1 LFEKQQSIR
10 YQSSLNNGQASLRGI
25 RLDTQFI
32 VSTAIILA
40 TFGIYIGIA
49 IYNKARA
56 TSDFYVAGRGI
67 PPVFNG
73 MAIGADW
80 MSAASF
86 IGLAGTV
93 MILGYDGLAY
103 IMGWTGG
110 YLLLTFLLAPQL
122 RKYGRYTVP
131 EFIGDR
137 YASHTARVI
146 AAICT
151 IIISFTYSIGQLS
164 GSGVV
169 IGRLFEIDAKV
180 GTLIGVVLIAFYSA
194 FGGMKGIT
202 WTQVAQYI
210 ILIIAYL
217 IPVIFMSLQI
227 TGNPM
232 PWISYGD
239 IVGKM
244 GELDRELGI
253 SEYFAPFTNGTKW
266 QFIALLFTLMAGTAG
281 LPHVIVR
288 FYTVSTMKA
297 ARWSGA
303 WALLF
308 IGLLYLSAPAY
319 AAFSRFILMTK
330 VAGSNIDALPS
341 WTKSWVDTGKLKV
354 ADSNGDGILQWKELI
369 ISNDIVVMATPEIAN
384 LGVFVIGLVAAGAMA
399 AALSTAGGLM
409 IAISSSFAHDIYY
422 RVFKPNATEKSRLAV
437 ARWSIV
443 VATVLAGLVAL
454 NPPGV
459 ITQIV
464 AWAFALASGTFF
476 PALVLGVWW
485 KRSNAKGVIAG
496 LLFGLGVT
504 LTYIFMARAG
514 ITILGI
520 IGTGAGIFGATAGF
534 LANIIV
540 SLITKAPSQKLQEEV
555 IDLRYPEQ
563 MTFKNGE
570 VWVDDDVNLTK

>member
-1 LFEKQQSIR
+1 MDSQFLV
-10 YQSSLNNGQASLRGI
+10 SL
-25 RLDTQFI
+25 
-32 VSTAIILA
+32 VIILC
-40 TFGIYIGIA
+40 TFALYIWIA
-49 IYNKARA
+49 VYNTAKQ

-67 PPVFNG
+67 PPIFNG

-86 IGLAGTV
+86 IGMAGTI
-93 MILGYDGLAY
+93 MLLGYDGLAY

-110 YLLLTFLLAPQL
+110 YLFLTILLAPQL
-122 RKYGRYTVP
+122 RKFGRFTVP

-137 YASHTARVI
+137 FNSKAALII

-169 IGRLFEIDAKV
+169 IGRLFEIDAKI
-180 GTLIGVVLIAFYSA
+180 GTLIGVVLIAFYAA

-217 IPVIFMSLQI
+217 VPVIFMSLHL
-227 TGNPM
+227 TSNPL
-232 PWISYGD
+232 PWISYGE
-239 IVGKM
+239 VLTKM

-266 QFIALLFTLMAGTAG
+266 QFLALMFTLMCGTAG

-288 FYTVSTMKA
+288 FYTVGTMKA

-303 WALLF
+303 WALVF
-308 IGLLYLSAPAY
+308 IGLLYFSAPAY
-319 AAFSRFILMTK
+319 AAFARFILMTE
-330 VAGSNIDALPS
+330 VAGKKIAELPAWTQS
-341 WTKSWVDTGKLKV
+341 WIDTGKLGI
-354 ADSNGDGILQWKELI
+354 ADTNGDGILQWLELKI
-369 ISNDIVVMATPEIAN
+369 ANDIVVMATPEIAN

-409 IAISSSFAHDIYY
+409 ISISSSFAHDIYY
-422 RVFKPNATEKSRLAV
+422 RIINPQATERKRLLV
-437 ARWSIV
+437 GRISIV
-443 VATVLAGLVAL
+443 IATLLAGLIAL
-454 NPPGV
+454 NPPGA

-464 AWAFALASGTFF
+464 AWAFALATGTFF

-485 KRSNAKGVIAG
+485 KRANAKGTMAG
-496 LLFGLGVT
+496 MLVGLTVT
-504 LTYIFMARAG
+504 LLYIFSAKYG
-514 ITILGI
+514 GFTILGI
-520 IGTGAGIFGATAGF
+520 IDTGAGVFGAIAAFTT
-534 LANIIV
+534 NIIV
-540 SLITKAPSQKLQEEV
+540 SLSTRAPSQELQDAV
-555 IDLRYPEQ
+555 INLRYPEQ
-563 MTFKNGE
+563 MVYKDGE
-570 VWVDDDVNLTK
+570 VYLNDSSSKDTTN

>member
-1 LFEKQQSIR
+1 
-10 YQSSLNNGQASLRGI
+10 
-25 RLDTQFI
+25 LDTQFL
-32 VSTAIILA
+32 VSLSIILA
-40 TFGIYIGIA
+40 TFGLYIGIA
-49 IYNKARA
+49 LFNKAKE
-56 TSDFYVAGRGI
+56 TSDFYVAGRGV

-86 IGLAGTV
+86 IGMAGTI
-93 MILGYDGLAY
+93 MLLGYDGLAY

-137 YASHTARVI
+137 YNSHTARVI
-146 AAICT
+146 AAITT

-169 IGRLFEIDAKV
+169 IGRLFEIDAKL
-180 GTLIGVVLIAFYSA
+180 GTMIGVVLIAFYAA
-194 FGGMKGIT
+194 FGGMKGVT

-227 TGNPM
+227 TSSAL
-232 PWISYGD
+232 PWLSYGEL
-239 IVGKM
+239 VGKM

-266 QFIALLFTLMAGTAG
+266 QFLALMFTLMAGTAG

-330 VAGSNIDALPS
+330 VAGSKISELPA
-341 WTKSWVDTGKLKV
+341 WTKTWVDTGKLQL
-354 ADSNGDGILQWKELI
+354 ADGNGDGVLQWKELI

-409 IAISSSFAHDIYY
+409 IAISSAFAHDIYY
-422 RVFKPNATEKSRLAV
+422 RVMRPNATDKNRLNV
-437 ARWSIV
+437 ARISIV
-443 VATVLAGLVAL
+443 VATFLAGIIAL
-454 NPPGV
+454 DPPGA

-476 PALVLGVWW
+476 PALILGVWW
-485 KRSNAKGVIAG
+485 KRSNAQGVIAG
-496 LLFGLGVT
+496 MLVGLGVT
-504 LTYIFMARAG
+504 LTYIFAAKYG
-514 ITILGI
+514 GFTILGI
-520 IGTGAGIFGATAGF
+520 IDTGAGVFGATAAI
-534 LANIIV
+534 LANVVV
-540 SLITKAPSQKLQEEV
+540 SLATPAPSQKIQEEV
-555 IDLRYPEQ
+555 LDLRYPEQ
-563 MTFKNGE
+563 MVYKNGE
-570 VWVDDDVNLTK
+570 VWMNEDGTKSV

>member
-1 LFEKQQSIR
+1 M
-10 YQSSLNNGQASLRGI
+10 
-25 RLDTQFI
+25 DTQFI
-32 VSTAIILA
+32 VSTSIILL
-40 TFGIYIGIA
+40 TFALYIGIA
-49 IYNKARA
+49 VYNKAKA
-56 TSDFYVAGRGI
+56 TSDFYVAGRGV
-67 PPVFNG
+67 PPIFNG

-137 YASHTARVI
+137 YNSHTARVI

-169 IGRLFEIDAKV
+169 IGRLFEIDAKI
-180 GTLIGVVLIAFYSA
+180 GTMIGVVLIAFYAA

-210 ILIIAYL
+210 VLIIAYL

-227 TGNPM
+227 TGNPA
-232 PWISYGD
+232 PWISYGEL
-239 IVGKM
+239 VGKI
-244 GELDRELGI
+244 GELDRELGV

-266 QFIALLFTLMAGTAG
+266 QFMALMFTLMAGTAG

-330 VAGSNIDALPS
+330 VAGSKISDLPA
-341 WTKSWVDTGKLKV
+341 WTASWVDTGKLQV
-354 ADSNGDGILQWKELI
+354 ADANGDGILQWKEII

-422 RVFKPNATEKSRLAV
+422 RVFKPNATERNRLAV

-443 VATVLAGLVAL
+443 VATVLAGVVAL

-476 PALVLGVWW
+476 PALLLGVWW
-485 KRSNAKGVIAG
+485 KRSNAQGVIAG
-496 LLFGLGVT
+496 MLVGLAVT
-504 LTYIFMARAG
+504 LTYIFLARSG
-514 ITILGI
+514 VTLFGI
-520 IGTGAGIFGATAGF
+520 IDTGAGVFGAASAAI
-534 LANIIV
+534 ANIVV
-540 SLITKAPSQKLQEEV
+540 SLMTKAPSQKIQEEV
-555 IDLRYPEQ
+555 MDLRYPEQ
-563 MTFKNGE
+563 MTFKDGE
-570 VWVDDDVNLTK
+570 VWVDDEVDFKA

>member
-1 LFEKQQSIR
+1 M
-10 YQSSLNNGQASLRGI
+10 
-25 RLDTQFI
+25 DTQFL
-32 VSTAIILA
+32 VSFSIIIA
-40 TFGIYIGIA
+40 TFALYIGIA
-49 IYNKARA
+49 VYNKARA
-56 TSDFYVAGRGI
+56 TSDFYVASRGV

-86 IGLAGTV
+86 IGMAGTI
-93 MILGYDGLAY
+93 MLLGYDGLAY

-137 YASHTARVI
+137 YDSHTARVI

-169 IGRLFEIDAKV
+169 IGRLFEIDAKL
-180 GTLIGVVLIAFYSA
+180 GTMIGVVLIAFYAA

-210 ILIIAYL
+210 VLIIAYL
-217 IPVIFMSLQI
+217 IPVIFMSLQL
-227 TGNPM
+227 TNSAL
-232 PWISYGD
+232 PWLSYGEL
-239 IVGKM
+239 VGKM

-266 QFIALLFTLMAGTAG
+266 QFIALMFTLMCGTAG

-288 FYTVSTMKA
+288 FYTVATMKA

-330 VAGSNIDALPS
+330 IAGSEITNLPA
-341 WTKSWVDTGKLKV
+341 WTKSWIDTGKLQL
-354 ADSNGDGILQWKELI
+354 ADGNGDGVLQWSELI

-409 IAISSSFAHDIYY
+409 ISISSSFAHDIFY
-422 RVFKPNATEKSRLAV
+422 RVWKPNATEKTRLSV

-443 VATVLAGLVAL
+443 LATLFAGLIAL
-454 NPPGV
+454 NPPGA

-464 AWAFALASGTFF
+464 AWAFALATGTFF

-485 KRSNAKGVIAG
+485 KRSNAQGVIAG
-496 LLFGLGVT
+496 LLVGLGVT
-504 LTYIFMARAG
+504 LGYIFAAKYG
-514 ITILGI
+514 GFTILGI
-520 IGTGAGIFGATAGF
+520 IDTGAGVFGAAAAF
-534 LANIIV
+534 LTNIIV
-540 SLITKAPSQKLQEEV
+540 SLATPAPSQKIQEEV
-555 IDLRYPEQ
+555 LDLRYPEQ
-563 MTFKNGE
+563 MVYKDGE
-570 VWVDDDVNLTK
+570 VWMNEDGSTKA

>member
-1 LFEKQQSIR
+1 MDAQFLV
-10 YQSSLNNGQASLRGI
+10 SL
-25 RLDTQFI
+25 
-32 VSTAIILA
+32 AIILL
-40 TFGIYIGIA
+40 TFALYIGIA
-49 IYNKARA
+49 VYNTAKQ
-56 TSDFYVAGRGI
+56 TSDFYVAGRGV
-67 PPVFNG
+67 PPIFNG

-86 IGLAGTV
+86 IGMAGTI
-93 MILGYDGLAY
+93 MLLGYDGLAY

-137 YASHTARVI
+137 YNSHTARVI
-146 AAICT
+146 AAVCT

-169 IGRLFEIDAKV
+169 IGRLFEIDAKL
-180 GTLIGVVLIAFYSA
+180 GTMIGVVLIAFYAA

-227 TGNPM
+227 TGNPA
-232 PWISYGD
+232 PWLSYGK
-239 IVGKM
+239 IVEEM
-244 GELDRELGI
+244 GELDRQLGI

-266 QFIALLFTLMAGTAG
+266 QFLALMFTLMAGTAG

-303 WALLF
+303 WAILF

-319 AAFSRFILMTK
+319 AAFSRFILMTQ
-330 VAGSNIDALPS
+330 VAGQKLTELPA
-341 WTKSWVDTGKLKV
+341 WTESWVNTGKLQI
-354 ADSNGDGILQWKELI
+354 ADGNGDGILQWSELI

-384 LGVFVIGLVAAGAMA
+384 LGLFVIGLVAAGAMA

-422 RVFKPNATEKSRLAV
+422 RVMKPNASEKNRLAV

-443 VATVLAGLVAL
+443 IATVLAGLIAL
-454 NPPGV
+454 NPPGA

-476 PALVLGVWW
+476 PALLIGVWW
-485 KRSNAKGVIAG
+485 KRSNTQGVISGMLVG
-496 LLFGLGVT
+496 LAVT
-504 LTYIFMARAG
+504 LIYIFASKYGGFTIAG
-514 ITILGI
+514 IID
-520 IGTGAGIFGATAGF
+520 TGAGVFGAAAAILT
-534 LANIIV
+534 NIIV
-540 SLITKAPSQKLQEEV
+540 SLATKAPSIETQEEV
-555 IDLRYPEQ
+555 LNLRYPEQ
-563 MTFKNGE
+563 MTYKDGE
-570 VWVDDDVNLTK
+570 VWIDK

>member
-1 LFEKQQSIR
+1 M
-10 YQSSLNNGQASLRGI
+10 A
-25 RLDTQFI
+25 LDTQFM
-32 VSTAIILA
+32 VSLSIILA
-40 TFGIYIGIA
+40 TFGLYIGIA
-49 IYNKARA
+49 IYNKAKA
-56 TSDFYVAGRGI
+56 TSDFYVAGRGV
-67 PPVFNG
+67 PPIFNG

-86 IGLAGTV
+86 IGMAGTI
-93 MILGYDGLAY
+93 MLLGYDGLAY

-137 YASHTARVI
+137 YNSHTARVI
-146 AAICT
+146 AAVCT

-169 IGRLFEIDAKV
+169 IGRLFEIDVKL
-180 GTLIGVVLIAFYSA
+180 GTMIGVVLIAFYAA

-217 IPVIFMSLQI
+217 VPVIFMSLQI
-227 TGNPM
+227 TGNPA
-232 PWISYGD
+232 PWLSYGEL
-239 IVGKM
+239 VGKM

-266 QFIALLFTLMAGTAG
+266 QFLALMFTLMAGTAG

-330 VAGSNIDALPS
+330 VAGSKITELPE
-341 WTKSWVDTGKLKV
+341 WTKSWVDTGKLQV
-354 ADSNGDGILQWKELI
+354 ADGNGDGILQWSELI

-384 LGVFVIGLVAAGAMA
+384 LGYFVIGLVAAGAMA

-409 IAISSSFAHDIYY
+409 LAISSSFAHDIYY
-422 RVFKPNATEKSRLAV
+422 RVLKPESTDKKRLSV
-437 ARWSIV
+437 ARWTIV
-443 VATVLAGLVAL
+443 IATLLAGLIAL
-454 NPPGV
+454 NPPGA

-464 AWAFALASGTFF
+464 AWAFALATGTFF

-485 KRSNAKGVIAG
+485 KRSNSKGVIAG
-496 LLFGLGVT
+496 LLVGLGVT
-504 LTYIFMARAG
+504 LAYIFAAKYG
-514 ITILGI
+514 GYTILGI
-520 IGTGAGIFGATAGF
+520 IDTGAGVFGAAAAFIT
-534 LANIIV
+534 NIVV
-540 SLITKAPSQKLQEEV
+540 SLSTAAPSQKLQDDV
-555 IDLRYPEQ
+555 VDLRYPEQ
-563 MTFKNGE
+563 MVYKNGE
-570 VWVDDDVNLTK
+570 VWMNDDGPKSV

>member
-1 LFEKQQSIR
+1 MTKGG
-10 YQSSLNNGQASLRGI
+10 SSLDA
-25 RLDTQFI
+25 QFI
-32 VSTAIILA
+32 VSLTIILL
-40 TFGIYIGIA
+40 TFALYIGIA
-49 IYNKARA
+49 IYNTAKE
-56 TSDFYVAGRGI
+56 TSDFYVAGRGV
-67 PPVFNG
+67 PPIFNG

-86 IGLAGTV
+86 IGMAGTI
-93 MILGYDGLAY
+93 MLLGFDGLAY

-137 YASHTARVI
+137 YNSHAARII

-180 GTLIGVVLIAFYSA
+180 GTMIGVVLIAFYAA

-202 WTQVAQYI
+202 WTQVAQYL

-227 TGNPM
+227 TNNPA
-232 PWISYGD
+232 PWLSYGK
-239 IVGKM
+239 IVEEM
-244 GELDRELGI
+244 GELDRQLGI

-266 QFIALLFTLMAGTAG
+266 QFLALMFTLMAGTAG

-319 AAFSRFILMTK
+319 AAFSRFILMTN
-330 VAGSNIDALPS
+330 VAGKKLSELPA
-341 WTKSWVDTGKLKV
+341 WTESWVNTGKLQI
-354 ADSNGDGILQWKELI
+354 ADGNGDGILQWSELI

-384 LGVFVIGLVAAGAMA
+384 LGMFVIGLVAAGAMA

-422 RVFKPNATEKSRLAV
+422 RVMRPNASEKNRLAV

-443 VATVLAGLVAL
+443 IATLLAGLIAL
-454 NPPGV
+454 NPPGA

-476 PALVLGVWW
+476 PALLIGVWW
-485 KRSNAKGVIAG
+485 KRSNTPGVIAG
-496 LLFGLGVT
+496 MLVGLAVT
-504 LTYIFMARAG
+504 LIYIFAAKYGGFTIAG
-514 ITILGI
+514 IID
-520 IGTGAGIFGATAGF
+520 TGAGVFGAIAAILT
-534 LANIIV
+534 NVIV
-540 SLITKAPSQKLQEEV
+540 SLATKEPSIETQEEV
-555 IDLRYPEQ
+555 LNLRYPEQ
-563 MTFKNGE
+563 MTYKDGE
-570 VWVDDDVNLTK
+570 VWMD

>member
-1 LFEKQQSIR
+1 M
-10 YQSSLNNGQASLRGI
+10 A
-25 RLDTQFI
+25 LDTQFL
-32 VSTAIILA
+32 VSLSIILA
-40 TFGIYIGIA
+40 TFALYIGIA
-49 IYNKARA
+49 IYNKAKA
-56 TSDFYVAGRGI
+56 TSDFYVAGRGV
-67 PPVFNG
+67 PPIFNG

-86 IGLAGTV
+86 IGMAGTI
-93 MILGYDGLAY
+93 MLLGYDGLAY

-131 EFIGDR
+131 DFIGDR
-137 YASHTARVI
+137 FDSHTARVI

-180 GTLIGVVLIAFYSA
+180 GTMIGVVLIAFYAA

-217 IPVIFMSLQI
+217 IPVIFMSLQL

-232 PWISYGD
+232 PWISYGEL
-239 IVGKM
+239 VGKM

-266 QFIALLFTLMAGTAG
+266 QFLALMFTLMAGTAG

-319 AAFSRFILMTK
+319 SAFSRFILMTK
-330 VAGSNIDALPS
+330 VAGSKITELPA
-341 WTKSWVDTGKLKV
+341 WTKTWVDTGKLQV
-354 ADSNGDGILQWKELI
+354 ADGNGDGVLQWSELI

-384 LGVFVIGLVAAGAMA
+384 LGMFVIGLVAAGAMA

-422 RVFKPNATEKSRLAV
+422 RVLKPNATEKKRLSV

-443 VATVLAGLVAL
+443 LATLFAGLIAL
-454 NPPGV
+454 NPPGA

-464 AWAFALASGTFF
+464 AWAFALATGTFF

-485 KRSNAKGVIAG
+485 KRSNSQGVIAG
-496 LLFGLGVT
+496 LLVGLGVT
-504 LTYIFMARAG
+504 LAYIFAAKYG
-514 ITILGI
+514 GFTILGI
-520 IGTGAGIFGATAGF
+520 IDTGAGVFGAIAAFT
-534 LANIIV
+534 ANIVV
-540 SLITKAPSQKLQEEV
+540 SLMTPAPSQKIQDEV
-555 IDLRYPEQ
+555 MDLRYPEQ
-563 MTFKNGE
+563 MVYKNGD
-570 VWVDDDVNLTK
+570 VWMNDDGPKSV

>member
-1 LFEKQQSIR
+1 MDAQFLV
-10 YQSSLNNGQASLRGI
+10 SL
-25 RLDTQFI
+25 
-32 VSTAIILA
+32 AIILL
-40 TFGIYIGIA
+40 TFALYIGIA
-49 IYNKARA
+49 VYNTAKQ
-56 TSDFYVAGRGI
+56 TSDFYVAGRGV
-67 PPVFNG
+67 PPIFNG

-86 IGLAGTV
+86 IGMAGTI
-93 MILGYDGLAY
+93 MLLGYDGLAY

-137 YASHTARVI
+137 YNSHTARVI
-146 AAICT
+146 AALCT

-169 IGRLFEIDAKV
+169 IGRLFEIDAKL
-180 GTLIGVVLIAFYSA
+180 GTMIGVVLIAFYAA

-227 TGNPM
+227 TGNPA
-232 PWISYGD
+232 PWLSYGK
-239 IVGKM
+239 IVEEM
-244 GELDRELGI
+244 GELDRQLGI

-266 QFIALLFTLMAGTAG
+266 QFLALMFTLMAGTAG

-303 WALLF
+303 WAILF

-319 AAFSRFILMTK
+319 AAFSRFILMTQ
-330 VAGSNIDALPS
+330 VAGQKLSELPA
-341 WTKSWVDTGKLKV
+341 WTESWVNTGKLQI
-354 ADSNGDGILQWKELI
+354 ADGNGDGILQWSELM

-384 LGVFVIGLVAAGAMA
+384 LGMFVIGLVAAGAMA

-422 RVFKPNATEKSRLAV
+422 RVMKPNASEKNRLAV

-443 VATVLAGLVAL
+443 IATVLAGVIAL
-454 NPPGV
+454 NPPGA

-476 PALVLGVWW
+476 PALLIGVWW
-485 KRSNAKGVIAG
+485 KRSNTQGVISGMLVG
-496 LLFGLGVT
+496 LAVT
-504 LTYIFMARAG
+504 LIYIFASKYGGFTIAG
-514 ITILGI
+514 IID
-520 IGTGAGIFGATAGF
+520 TGAGVFGAAAAILT
-534 LANIIV
+534 NIIV
-540 SLITKAPSQKLQEEV
+540 SLSTKAPSIQTQEEV
-555 IDLRYPEQ
+555 LNLRYPEQ
-563 MTFKNGE
+563 MTYKDGE
-570 VWVDDDVNLTK
+570 VWMDK

>member
-1 LFEKQQSIR
+1 M
-10 YQSSLNNGQASLRGI
+10 
-25 RLDTQFI
+25 DTQFL
-32 VSTAIILA
+32 VSLTIILA
-40 TFGIYIGIA
+40 TFALYIGIA
-49 IYNKARA
+49 IYNKAKA
-56 TSDFYVAGRGI
+56 TSDFYVAGRGV
-67 PPVFNG
+67 PPIFNG

-86 IGLAGTV
+86 IGMAGTI
-93 MILGYDGLAY
+93 MLLGYDGLAY

-137 YASHTARVI
+137 FDSHTARVI
-146 AAICT
+146 AAVIT

-169 IGRLFEIDAKV
+169 IGRLFEIDAKL
-180 GTLIGVVLIAFYSA
+180 GTMIGVVLIAFYAA

-232 PWISYGD
+232 PWLSYGEL
-239 IVGKM
+239 VGKM

-266 QFIALLFTLMAGTAG
+266 QFLALMFTLMAGTAG

-330 VAGSNIDALPS
+330 VAGSKISELPA
-341 WTKSWVDTGKLKV
+341 WTKTWVDTGKLQV
-354 ADSNGDGILQWKELI
+354 ADGNGDGILQWSELV

-422 RVFKPNATEKSRLAV
+422 RVLKPNATEKKRLSV

-443 VATVLAGLVAL
+443 IATLFAGLIAL
-454 NPPGV
+454 NPPGA

-464 AWAFALASGTFF
+464 AWAFALATGTFF

-496 LLFGLGVT
+496 LLVGLGVT
-504 LTYIFMARAG
+504 LTYIFAAKYG
-514 ITILGI
+514 GFTILGI
-520 IGTGAGIFGATAGF
+520 IDTGAGVFGAAAAF
-534 LANIIV
+534 LTNIIV
-540 SLITKAPSQKLQEEV
+540 SLSTEAPSQKIQEEV

-563 MTFKNGE
+563 MVYKNGE
-570 VWVDDDVNLTK
+570 VWMNDGTKQL

>member
-1 LFEKQQSIR
+1 MDL
-10 YQSSLNNGQASLRGI
+10 
-25 RLDTQFI
+25 QFM
-32 VSTAIILA
+32 VSTAIIIA
-40 TFGIYIGIA
+40 TFALYIGIA
-49 IYNKARA
+49 VYNKAKV
-56 TSDFYVAGRGI
+56 TSDFYVAGRGV

-137 YASHTARVI
+137 YNSHTARVI
-146 AAICT
+146 AALCT

-180 GTLIGVVLIAFYSA
+180 GTMIGVVLIAFYAA

-217 IPVIFMSLQI
+217 VPVIFMSLQL
-227 TGNPM
+227 TNNPL
-232 PWISYGD
+232 PWISYGEL
-239 IVGKM
+239 IGKM

-266 QFIALLFTLMAGTAG
+266 QFMALMFTLMAGTAG

-330 VAGSNIDALPS
+330 VAGQRINELPA
-341 WTKSWVDTGKLKV
+341 WTTSWVDTGKLQI
-354 ADSNGDGILQWKELI
+354 ADGNGDGILQWSELV

-409 IAISSSFAHDIYY
+409 MAISSSFAHDIYY
-422 RVFKPNATEKSRLAV
+422 RVFKPQSTDKNRLAV
-437 ARWSIV
+437 ARWTIV
-443 VATVLAGLVAL
+443 IATVLAGLVAL

-485 KRSNAKGVIAG
+485 KRSNAAGVISG
-496 LLFGLGVT
+496 LLVGLGVT
-504 LTYIFMARAG
+504 LTYIFLAREG
-514 ITILGI
+514 MTLFGI
-520 IGTGAGIFGATAGF
+520 IDTGAGVFGALAGF
-534 LANIIV
+534 LTNIIV
-540 SLITKAPSQKLQEEV
+540 SLSTKAPSQKIQEEV

-563 MTFKNGE
+563 MTFKDGE
-570 VWVDDDVNLTK
+570 VWINEDATFNK

>member
-1 LFEKQQSIR
+1 M
-10 YQSSLNNGQASLRGI
+10 
-25 RLDTQFI
+25 DTQFL
-32 VSTAIILA
+32 VSLSIILA
-40 TFGIYIGIA
+40 TFALYIGIA
-49 IYNKARA
+49 IYNKAKE
-56 TSDFYVAGRGI
+56 TSEFYVAGRGV

-86 IGLAGTV
+86 IGMAGTI
-93 MILGYDGLAY
+93 MLLGYDGLAY

-137 YASHTARVI
+137 FDSHTARVI
-146 AAICT
+146 AALCT

-169 IGRLFEIDAKV
+169 IGRLFEIDAKL
-180 GTLIGVVLIAFYSA
+180 GTMIGVVLIAFYAA

-202 WTQVAQYI
+202 WTQVAQYV
-210 ILIIAYL
+210 ILIIAYI
-217 IPVIFMSLQI
+217 IPVVFMSLQI
-227 TGNPM
+227 TGNPA
-232 PWISYGD
+232 PWLSYGEL
-239 IVGKM
+239 VGKM

-266 QFIALLFTLMAGTAG
+266 QFLALMFTLMAGTAG

-319 AAFSRFILMTK
+319 SAFSRFILMTQ
-330 VAGSNIDALPS
+330 VAGSKITELPA
-341 WTKSWVDTGKLKV
+341 WTKTWVDTGKLQV
-354 ADSNGDGILQWKELI
+354 ADGNGDGVLQWNELI

-384 LGVFVIGLVAAGAMA
+384 LGMFVIGLVAAGAMA

-409 IAISSSFAHDIYY
+409 IAISSAFAHDIFY
-422 RVFKPNATEKSRLAV
+422 RVLKPNSTEKTRLSV

-443 VATVLAGLVAL
+443 IATLLAGLIAL
-454 NPPGV
+454 NPPGA

-464 AWAFALASGTFF
+464 AWAFALATGTFF

-485 KRSNAKGVIAG
+485 KRSNSQGVIAG
-496 LLFGLGVT
+496 LLVGLGVT
-504 LTYIFMARAG
+504 LAYIFAAKYG
-514 ITILGI
+514 GFTILGI
-520 IGTGAGIFGATAGF
+520 VDTGAGVFGAAAAF
-534 LANIIV
+534 AANIIV
-540 SLITKAPSQKLQEEV
+540 SLMTAAPSQKIQEEV
-555 IDLRYPEQ
+555 MDLRYPEQ
-563 MTFKNGE
+563 MVYKDGE
-570 VWVDDDVNLTK
+570 VWMNDDGSKSV

>member
-1 LFEKQQSIR
+1 M
-10 YQSSLNNGQASLRGI
+10 
-25 RLDTQFI
+25 DTQFI
-32 VSTAIILA
+32 VSTSIILL
-40 TFGIYIGIA
+40 TFALYIGIA
-49 IYNKARA
+49 VYNKAKA
-56 TSDFYVAGRGI
+56 TSDFYVAGRGV
-67 PPVFNG
+67 PPIFNG

-137 YASHTARVI
+137 YNSHTARVI

-180 GTLIGVVLIAFYSA
+180 GTMIGVVLIAFYAA

-210 ILIIAYL
+210 VLIIAYL

-227 TGNPM
+227 TGNPA
-232 PWISYGD
+232 PWISYGEL
-239 IVGKM
+239 VGKI
-244 GELDRELGI
+244 GELDRELGV

-266 QFIALLFTLMAGTAG
+266 QFLALMFTLMAGTAG

-330 VAGSNIDALPS
+330 VAGSKISDLPA
-341 WTKSWVDTGKLKV
+341 WTASWVDTGKLQV
-354 ADSNGDGILQWKELI
+354 ADANGDGILQWKEII

-422 RVFKPNATEKSRLAV
+422 RVFKPNATERNRLAV

-443 VATVLAGLVAL
+443 VATVLAGVVAL

-476 PALVLGVWW
+476 PALLLGVWW
-485 KRSNAKGVIAG
+485 KRSNALGVIAG
-496 LLFGLGVT
+496 MLVGLTVT
-504 LTYIFMARAG
+504 LTYIFLARSG
-514 ITILGI
+514 VTLFGI
-520 IGTGAGIFGATAGF
+520 IDTGAGVFGAASAAI
-534 LANIIV
+534 ANIVV
-540 SLITKAPSQKLQEEV
+540 SLMTKAPSQKIQEEV
-555 IDLRYPEQ
+555 MDLRYPEQ
-563 MTFKNGE
+563 MTFKDGE
-570 VWVDDDVNLTK
+570 VWVDDEVDFKG

>member
-1 LFEKQQSIR
+1 M
-10 YQSSLNNGQASLRGI
+10 
-25 RLDTQFI
+25 DTQFL
-32 VSTAIILA
+32 VSFSIIIA
-40 TFGIYIGIA
+40 TFALYIGIA

-56 TSDFYVAGRGI
+56 TSDFYVASRGV

-86 IGLAGTV
+86 IGMAGTI
-93 MILGYDGLAY
+93 MLLGYDGLAY

-137 YASHTARVI
+137 YDSHTARVI

-151 IIISFTYSIGQLS
+151 IMISFTYSIGQLS

-169 IGRLFEIDAKV
+169 IGRLFEIDAKL
-180 GTLIGVVLIAFYSA
+180 GTMIGVVLIAFYSA

-210 ILIIAYL
+210 VLIIAYL
-217 IPVIFMSLQI
+217 IPVIFMSLQL
-227 TGNPM
+227 TNSAL
-232 PWISYGD
+232 PWLSYGEL
-239 IVGKM
+239 VGKM

-266 QFIALLFTLMAGTAG
+266 QFIALMFTLMCGTAG

-330 VAGSNIDALPS
+330 IAGSAITDLPA
-341 WTKSWVDTGKLKV
+341 WTKSWIDTGKLQL
-354 ADSNGDGILQWKELI
+354 ADGNGDGVLQWSELI

-409 IAISSSFAHDIYY
+409 ISISSSFAHDIYY
-422 RVFKPNATEKSRLAV
+422 RVWKPNASEKKRLSV

-443 VATVLAGLVAL
+443 IATLLAGLIAL
-454 NPPGV
+454 NPPGA

-464 AWAFALASGTFF
+464 AWAFALATGTFF

-485 KRSNAKGVIAG
+485 KRSNAQGVIAG
-496 LLFGLGVT
+496 LLVGLAVT
-504 LTYIFMARAG
+504 LGYIFAAKYG
-514 ITILGI
+514 GFTILGI
-520 IGTGAGIFGATAGF
+520 IDTGAGVFGAAAAFIT
-534 LANIIV
+534 NIVV
-540 SLITKAPSQKLQEEV
+540 SLATPAPSQKIQEEV
-555 IDLRYPEQ
+555 LDLRYPEQ
-563 MTFKNGE
+563 MVYKDGE
-570 VWVDDDVNLTK
+570 VWMNEDGSTKA

>member
-1 LFEKQQSIR
+1 M
-10 YQSSLNNGQASLRGI
+10 
-25 RLDTQFI
+25 DTQFL
-32 VSTAIILA
+32 VSLTIILA
-40 TFGIYIGIA
+40 TFALYIGIA
-49 IYNKARA
+49 IYNKAKA
-56 TSDFYVAGRGI
+56 TSDFYVAGRGV
-67 PPVFNG
+67 PPIFNG

-86 IGLAGTV
+86 IGMAGTI
-93 MILGYDGLAY
+93 MLLGYDGLAY

-137 YASHTARVI
+137 FDSHTARVI
-146 AAICT
+146 AAVIT

-169 IGRLFEIDAKV
+169 IGRLFEIDAKL
-180 GTLIGVVLIAFYSA
+180 GTMIGVVLIAFYAA

-232 PWISYGD
+232 PWLSYGEL
-239 IVGKM
+239 VGKM

-266 QFIALLFTLMAGTAG
+266 QFLALMFTLMAGTAG

-330 VAGSNIDALPS
+330 VAGSKISELPA
-341 WTKSWVDTGKLKV
+341 WTKTWVDTGKLQV
-354 ADSNGDGILQWKELI
+354 ADGNGDGILQWSELV

-422 RVFKPNATEKSRLAV
+422 RVLKPNSTEKKRLSV

-443 VATVLAGLVAL
+443 IATLFAGLIAL
-454 NPPGV
+454 NPPGA

-464 AWAFALASGTFF
+464 AWAFALATGTFF

-496 LLFGLGVT
+496 LLVGLGVT
-504 LTYIFMARAG
+504 LTYIFAAKYG
-514 ITILGI
+514 GFTILGI
-520 IGTGAGIFGATAGF
+520 IDTGAGVFGAAAAF
-534 LANIIV
+534 LTNIIV
-540 SLITKAPSQKLQEEV
+540 SLSTEAPSQKIQEEV

-563 MTFKNGE
+563 MVYKNGE
-570 VWVDDDVNLTK
+570 VWMNDGTKEL

>member
-1 LFEKQQSIR
+1 M
-10 YQSSLNNGQASLRGI
+10 
-25 RLDTQFI
+25 DTQFI
-32 VSTAIILA
+32 VSLTIILL
-40 TFGIYIGIA
+40 TFALYIGIA
-49 IYNKARA
+49 IYNTAKE
-56 TSDFYVAGRGI
+56 TSDFYVAGRGV
-67 PPVFNG
+67 PPIFNG

-86 IGLAGTV
+86 IGMAGTI
-93 MILGYDGLAY
+93 MLLGFDGLAY

-137 YASHTARVI
+137 YNSHAARVI

-169 IGRLFEIDAKV
+169 IGRLFEIDAKI
-180 GTLIGVVLIAFYSA
+180 GTMIGVVLIAFYAA

-202 WTQVAQYI
+202 WTQVAQYL

-227 TGNPM
+227 TNNPA
-232 PWISYGD
+232 PWLSYGK
-239 IVGKM
+239 IVEEM
-244 GELDRELGI
+244 GELDRQLGI

-266 QFIALLFTLMAGTAG
+266 QFLALMFTLMAGTAG

-319 AAFSRFILMTK
+319 AAFSRFILMTN
-330 VAGSNIDALPS
+330 VAGKKLSELPA
-341 WTKSWVDTGKLKV
+341 WTESWVNTGKLQI
-354 ADSNGDGILQWKELI
+354 ADGNGDGILQWSELI

-384 LGVFVIGLVAAGAMA
+384 LGMFVIGLVAAGAMA

-422 RVFKPNATEKSRLAV
+422 RVLKPNASEKNRLAV

-443 VATVLAGLVAL
+443 IATLFAGLFAL
-454 NPPGV
+454 NPPGA

-476 PALVLGVWW
+476 PALLIGVWW
-485 KRSNAKGVIAG
+485 KRSNTQGVISGMLVG
-496 LLFGLGVT
+496 LAVT
-504 LTYIFMARAG
+504 LIYIFASKYGGFTIAG
-514 ITILGI
+514 IID
-520 IGTGAGIFGATAGF
+520 TGAGVFGATAAI
-534 LANIIV
+534 LTNIIV
-540 SLITKAPSQKLQEEV
+540 SLATKAPSIEAQEEV
-555 IDLRYPEQ
+555 LNLRYPEQ
-563 MTFKNGE
+563 MTYKDGE
-570 VWVDDDVNLTK
+570 VWMDK

>member
-1 LFEKQQSIR
+1 MDIQFLV
-10 YQSSLNNGQASLRGI
+10 SLS
-25 RLDTQFI
+25 
-32 VSTAIILA
+32 IILA
-40 TFGIYIGIA
+40 TFALYIGIA
-49 IYNKARA
+49 IYNKAKA
-56 TSDFYVAGRGI
+56 TSDFYVAGRGV
-67 PPVFNG
+67 PPIFNG

-86 IGLAGTV
+86 IGMAGTI
-93 MILGYDGLAY
+93 MLLGYDGLAY

-131 EFIGDR
+131 DFIGDR
-137 YASHTARVI
+137 FESHTARVI

-180 GTLIGVVLIAFYSA
+180 GTMIGVILIAFYAA

-217 IPVIFMSLQI
+217 IPVIFMSLQL

-232 PWISYGD
+232 PWISYGEL
-239 IVGKM
+239 VGKM

-266 QFIALLFTLMAGTAG
+266 QFLALMFTLMAGTAG

-319 AAFSRFILMTK
+319 SAFSRFILMTK
-330 VAGSNIDALPS
+330 VAGSKITELPA
-341 WTKSWVDTGKLKV
+341 WTKTWVDTGKLQV
-354 ADSNGDGILQWKELI
+354 ADGNGDGILQWSELI

-384 LGVFVIGLVAAGAMA
+384 LGMFVIGLVAAGAMA

-422 RVFKPNATEKSRLAV
+422 RVLKPNATEKKRLSV

-443 VATVLAGLVAL
+443 LATLFAGLIAL
-454 NPPGV
+454 NPPGA

-464 AWAFALASGTFF
+464 AWAFALATGTFF

-485 KRSNAKGVIAG
+485 KRSNSKGVIAG
-496 LLFGLGVT
+496 LLVGLGVT
-504 LTYIFMARAG
+504 LSYIFAAKYG
-514 ITILGI
+514 GFTILGI
-520 IGTGAGIFGATAGF
+520 IDTGAGVFGAIAAFT
-534 LANIIV
+534 ANIVV
-540 SLITKAPSQKLQEEV
+540 SLMTPAPSQKIQDEV
-555 IDLRYPEQ
+555 MDLRYPEQ
-563 MTFKNGE
+563 MVYKNGD
-570 VWVDDDVNLTK
+570 VWMNDDGSKSV

>member
-1 LFEKQQSIR
+1 M
-10 YQSSLNNGQASLRGI
+10 
-25 RLDTQFI
+25 DTQFL
-32 VSTAIILA
+32 VSLLIILA
-40 TFGIYIGIA
+40 TFALYIGIA
-49 IYNKARA
+49 VYNKAKA
-56 TSDFYVAGRGI
+56 TSDFYVASRGV

-86 IGLAGTV
+86 IGMAGTI
-93 MILGYDGLAY
+93 MLLGYDGLAY

-137 YASHTARVI
+137 YDSHTARVI

-151 IIISFTYSIGQLS
+151 IMISFTYSVGQLS

-169 IGRLFEIDAKV
+169 IGRLFEIDAKL
-180 GTLIGVVLIAFYSA
+180 GTMIGVVLIAFYAA

-202 WTQVAQYI
+202 WTQVAQYVV
-210 ILIIAYL
+210 LIIAYL
-217 IPVIFMSLQI
+217 IPVIFMSLQL
-227 TGNPM
+227 TNSAL
-232 PWISYGD
+232 PWLSYGEL
-239 IVGKM
+239 VGKM

-266 QFIALLFTLMAGTAG
+266 QFLALMFTLMCGTAG

-288 FYTVSTMKA
+288 FYTVATMKA

-330 VAGSNIDALPS
+330 IAGSEITNLPA
-341 WTKSWVDTGKLKV
+341 WTKSWIDTGKLQM
-354 ADSNGDGILQWKELI
+354 ADGNGDGVLQWSELI

-409 IAISSSFAHDIYY
+409 ISISSAFAHDIFY
-422 RVFKPNATEKSRLAV
+422 RVWKPNSTEKTRLSV

-443 VATVLAGLVAL
+443 LATLFAGLIAL
-454 NPPGV
+454 NPPGA

-464 AWAFALASGTFF
+464 AWAFALATGTFF

-485 KRSNAKGVIAG
+485 KRSNSQGVIAG
-496 LLFGLGVT
+496 LLAGLAVT
-504 LTYIFMARAG
+504 LGYIFAAKYG
-514 ITILGI
+514 GFTILGI
-520 IGTGAGIFGATAGF
+520 IDTGAGVFGAVAAF

-540 SLITKAPSQKLQEEV
+540 SLATAAPSQKIQEEV
-555 IDLRYPEQ
+555 MDLRYPEQ
-563 MTFKNGE
+563 MVYKDGE
-570 VWVDDDVNLTK
+570 VWMSEDGSTKA

>member
-1 LFEKQQSIR
+1 M
-10 YQSSLNNGQASLRGI
+10 
-25 RLDTQFI
+25 DTQFL
-32 VSTAIILA
+32 VSLSIILA
-40 TFGIYIGIA
+40 TFALYIGIA
-49 IYNKARA
+49 VYNKARA
-56 TSDFYVAGRGI
+56 TSDFYVAGRGV
-67 PPVFNG
+67 PPIFNG

-86 IGLAGTV
+86 IGMAGTI
-93 MILGYDGLAY
+93 MLLGYDGLAY

-137 YASHTARVI
+137 YNSHTARVI

-151 IIISFTYSIGQLS
+151 IVISFTYSIGQLS

-169 IGRLFEIDAKV
+169 IGRLFEIDAKL
-180 GTLIGVVLIAFYSA
+180 GTMIGVVLIAFYAA

-217 IPVIFMSLQI
+217 IPVIFMSLQL
-227 TGNPM
+227 TNNPL
-232 PWISYGD
+232 PWISYGEL
-239 IVGKM
+239 VGKM

-266 QFIALLFTLMAGTAG
+266 QFLALMFTLMSGTAG

-330 VAGSNIDALPS
+330 VAGSSISELPA
-341 WTKSWVDTGKLKV
+341 WTKTWVDTGKLQL
-354 ADSNGDGILQWKELI
+354 ADGNGDGILQWSELI

-409 IAISSSFAHDIYY
+409 IAISSSFAHDIFY
-422 RVFKPNATEKSRLAV
+422 RVWKPNSTEKTRLSV

-443 VATVLAGLVAL
+443 VATLLAGLIAL
-454 NPPGV
+454 NPPGA

-464 AWAFALASGTFF
+464 AWAFALATGTFF

-485 KRSNAKGVIAG
+485 KRSNAKGVISG
-496 LLFGLGVT
+496 LLVGLGVT
-504 LTYIFMARAG
+504 LAYIFAAKYG
-514 ITILGI
+514 GFTILGI
-520 IGTGAGIFGATAGF
+520 IDTGAGVFGAAAAF
-534 LANIIV
+534 LTNIIV
-540 SLITKAPSQKLQEEV
+540 SKATEAPSKKIQEEV
-555 IDLRYPEQ
+555 INLRYPEQ
-563 MTFKNGE
+563 MIYKDGE
-570 VWVDDDVNLTK
+570 VWMDEGKSKSV

>member
-1 LFEKQQSIR
+1 MDSQFLV
-10 YQSSLNNGQASLRGI
+10 SLI
-25 RLDTQFI
+25 
-32 VSTAIILA
+32 IILA
-40 TFGIYIGIA
+40 TFALYIWIA
-49 IYNKARA
+49 IFNTAKQ
-56 TSDFYVAGRGI
+56 TSEFYVAGRGV
-67 PPVFNG
+67 PPIFNG

-86 IGLAGTV
+86 IGMAGTI
-93 MILGYDGLAY
+93 MLLGYDGLAY

-110 YLLLTFLLAPQL
+110 YLFLAILLAPQL
-122 RKYGRYTVP
+122 RKFGRFTVP

-137 YASHTARVI
+137 FNSKAALVL

-180 GTLIGVVLIAFYSA
+180 GTMIGVVLIAIYSA

-217 IPVIFMSLQI
+217 VPVIFMSLQL

-232 PWISYGD
+232 PWISYGE
-239 IVGKM
+239 IIAKM

-266 QFIALLFTLMAGTAG
+266 QFLALMFTLMCGTAG

-303 WALLF
+303 WALVF
-308 IGLLYLSAPAY
+308 IGLLYFSAPAY
-319 AAFSRFILMTK
+319 AAFARFILMTE
-330 VAGSNIDALPS
+330 VAGSQIANLPA
-341 WTKSWVDTGKLKV
+341 WTKSWVDTGKLQI
-354 ADSNGDGILQWKELI
+354 ADNSGDGILQWNELVI
-369 ISNDIVVMATPEIAN
+369 ANDIVVMATPEIAN
-384 LGVFVIGLVAAGAMA
+384 LGLFVIGLVAAGAMA

-409 IAISSSFAHDIYY
+409 ISISSSFAHDIYY
-422 RVFKPNATEKSRLAV
+422 RIINPNASEQKRLFV
-437 ARWSIV
+437 GRVSIV
-443 VATVLAGLVAL
+443 VATLLAGIIAL
-454 NPPGV
+454 NPPGA

-464 AWAFALASGTFF
+464 AWAFALATGTFF

-485 KRSNAKGVIAG
+485 KRANAQGTMAG
-496 LLFGLGVT
+496 IIVGLGVT
-504 LTYIFMARAG
+504 LAYIFAAKYG
-514 ITILGI
+514 GFTILGI
-520 IGTGAGIFGATAGF
+520 IDTGAGIFGAIAAFAT
-534 LANIIV
+534 NIIV
-540 SLITKAPSQKLQEEV
+540 SLATPAPSKELQDAV
-555 IDLRYPEQ
+555 INLRYPEQ
-563 MTFKNGE
+563 MVYKDGE
-570 VWVDDDVNLTK
+570 VYMDDGTTEKSSN

>member
-1 LFEKQQSIR
+1 MDSQFLV
-10 YQSSLNNGQASLRGI
+10 SLL
-25 RLDTQFI
+25 
-32 VSTAIILA
+32 IILA
-40 TFGIYIGIA
+40 TFTLYIWIA
-49 IYNKARA
+49 IINTAKQ

-67 PPVFNG
+67 PPIFNG

-86 IGLAGTV
+86 IGMAGTI
-93 MILGYDGLAY
+93 MLLGYDGLAY

-110 YLLLTFLLAPQL
+110 YLFLTILLAPQL
-122 RKYGRYTVP
+122 RKFGRFTVP

-137 YASHTARVI
+137 FNSKSALVL

-169 IGRLFEIDAKV
+169 IGRLFEIDVKFATML
-180 GTLIGVVLIAFYSA
+180 GAVLIAFYA
-194 FGGMKGIT
+194 GFGGMKGIT

-217 IPVIFMSLQI
+217 VPVIFMSFQL
-227 TGNPM
+227 TGNPI
-232 PWISYGD
+232 PWISYGE
-239 IVGKM
+239 IVSKM

-266 QFIALLFTLMAGTAG
+266 QFLALMFTLMCGTAG

-303 WALLF
+303 WALIF
-308 IGLLYLSAPAY
+308 IGLLYFSAPAY
-319 AAFSRFILMTK
+319 AAFARFILMTE
-330 VAGSNIDALPS
+330 VAGSQIANLPA
-341 WTKSWVDTGKLKV
+341 WTKSWVDTGKLQV
-354 ADSNGDGILQWKELI
+354 ADQNSDGLLQWSEI
-369 ISNDIVVMATPEIAN
+369 VIANDIVVMATPEIAN

-409 IAISSSFAHDIYY
+409 ISISSSFAHDIYY
-422 RVFKPNATEKSRLAV
+422 RVFNPQASERKRLLV
-437 ARWSIV
+437 GRISIV
-443 VATVLAGLVAL
+443 VATLLAGLIAL
-454 NPPGV
+454 NPPGA

-464 AWAFALASGTFF
+464 AWAFAIATGTFF

-485 KRSNAKGVIAG
+485 KRANAQGTIAG
-496 LLFGLGVT
+496 LLVGLAVT
-504 LTYIFMARAG
+504 LSYIFAAKYG
-514 ITILGI
+514 GFTILGI
-520 IGTGAGIFGATAGF
+520 IDTGAGIFGAIAAFAT
-534 LANIIV
+534 NIIV
-540 SLITKAPSQKLQEEV
+540 SLLTPAPPKELQDAV
-555 IDLRYPEQ
+555 INLRYPEQ
-563 MTFKNGE
+563 MIYKDGE
-570 VWVDDDVNLTK
+570 VYMNDSSSKK